1 MVKLIVGNKGAG
13 KTKILI
19 ELMNEA
25 AKSVEGSI
33 VCIDKGTKLTYD
45 IDHSIRLTDCD
56 HYGIDGYE
64 QFYGLVSG
72 MLAGNY
78 DIHEIYVDSIL
89 KIGHKDLEGL
99 GTLLARLEK
108 IDPKVKYVF
117 TVSAD
122 EKDLPES
129 VKKYL

>member
-19 ELMNEA
+19 DMINES
-25 AKSVEGSI
+25 AKISQGSI

-45 IDHSIRLTDCD
+45 IDHSVRLADCD
-56 HYGIDGYE
+56 LYGIDGYGE
-64 QFYGLVSG
+64 FYGFVTG
-72 MLAGNY
+72 ILAGNY
-78 DIHEIYVDSIL
+78 DINEIYVDSIL
-89 KIGHKDLEGL
+89 KIGKQDLAGL
-99 GTLLARLEK
+99 GELLGRLEAH
-108 IDPKVKYVF
+108 DGKVKYVF

-122 EKDLPES
+122 ESALPDS